1 VKVSVLTLGCKVN
14 QAESSQVEGSIR
26 AHGHSLVE
34 LSDRPEVCIINT
46 CTVTAKSDYESRQLI
61 RRAQKAGA
69 RVIVTGCY
77 SELNKSAVK
86 AMDGIIDVADNLDKL
101 HIIKELVGL
110 TSTGPSDIENNK
122 SRFFVKVQDGCSFSC
137 SYCIIPKARGASRSV
152 AISDVTEKVSQASNL
167 YSEVV
172 LTGIHLGTYGYDLTP
187 KVSLYDLVK
196 CILSCTLIKRIRLSS
211 LEINEI
217 NDGLLSLIQG
227 DRVCSHLHIPLQSG
241 DDRIL
246 RLMNR
251 NYNVN
256 DFLKGID
263 NIYKKIPDISI
274 GTDVI
279 AGFPGEGEREFR
291 NTMDLLDSLPL
302 SYIHVFPYS
311 DRPGTKASA
320 MPDTVS
326 PQDKK
331 ERSSMLRGLSMAK
344 KRAYMLRQIGKTL
357 DAVIEERVDEY
368 HCIGITGNYLKLKV
382 ATKENRQRDIV
393 PVRVCGFADD
403 MLAGHPYKSS

>member
-1 VKVSVLTLGCKVN
+1 MKVSVLTLGCKVN
-14 QAESSQVEGSIR
+14 QAESSQIEGSIK

-46 CTVTAKSDYESRQLI
+46 CTVTAKSDYQSRQLI

-69 RVIVTGCY
+69 KVIVTGCY

-86 AMDGIIDVADNLDKL
+86 AMDGIIDVADNSDKL
-101 HIIKELVGL
+101 HTIKELVGL
-110 TSTGPSDIENNK
+110 TSTGLSDIENNK

-152 AISDVTEKVSQASNL
+152 AISEVTEKVSQASSL

-172 LTGIHLGTYGYDLTP
+172 LTGIHLGTYGYDLIP

-196 CILSCTLIKRIRLSS
+196 CILTDTLIKRIRLSS

-217 NDGLLSLIQG
+217 NEGLLSLIQG
-227 DRVCSHLHIPLQSG
+227 DRVCKHLHIPLQSG

-263 NIYKKIPDISI
+263 DIYRKIPGISI

-291 NTMDLLDSLPL
+291 NTIDILDSLPL

-344 KRAYMLRQIGKTL
+344 KRAYMQLQIGKTL
-357 DAVIEERVDEY
+357 DAVIEERLDEY

-382 ATKENRQRDIV
+382 ATKENRHRDLV

>member
-1 VKVSVLTLGCKVN
+1 MKVSVMTLGCKVN
-14 QAESSQVEGSIR
+14 QAESLQLEGSIR
-26 AHGHSLVE
+26 AHGHSIVE
-34 LSDRPEVCIINT
+34 LSDRPEFCIINT
-46 CTVTAKSDYESRQLI
+46 CTVTAKSDYQSRQLI

-86 AMDGIIDVADNLDKL
+86 AMEGIIDVADNSDKL

-110 TSTGPSDIENNK
+110 TSTGLSDVENNK

-137 SYCIIPKARGASRSV
+137 AYCIIPKARGASRS
-152 AISDVTEKVSQASNL
+152 IEINDVVERVSQASNL
-167 YSEVV
+167 YSEIV
-172 LTGIHLGTYGYDLTP
+172 LTGIHLGTYGYDLIP

-196 CILSCTLIKRIRLSS
+196 SILTDTLIKRVRLSS

-217 NDGLLSLIQG
+217 NAGLLSLIQG
-227 DRVCSHLHIPLQSG
+227 DRVCRHLHIPLQSG
-241 DDRIL
+241 DDKIL

-256 DFLKGID
+256 DFLKGMD
-263 NIYKKIPDISI
+263 YIYKKIPDISI

-279 AGFPGEGEREFR
+279 TGFPGEGNREFK
-291 NTMDLLDSLPL
+291 NTMNVLESLPL

-311 DRPGTKASA
+311 YRPGTKASE

-326 PQDKK
+326 TRDKK

-344 KRAYMLRQIGKTL
+344 KRAYMERQIGKTL

-393 PVRVCGFADD
+393 PVRVCGFADE

>member
-1 VKVSVLTLGCKVN
+1 MKVSVMTLGCKVN
-14 QAESSQVEGSIR
+14 QAESSQIEGSIR
-26 AHGHSLVE
+26 AHGHSIVE

-86 AMDGIIDVADNLDKL
+86 AMGGIIDVADNSDKL

-110 TSTGPSDIENNK
+110 TSTGLSDIENNK
-122 SRFFVKVQDGCSFSC
+122 SRFFVKVQDGCNFSC

-152 AISDVTEKVSQASNL
+152 AISDVTERVSQASNL
-167 YSEVV
+167 YAEVV
-172 LTGIHLGTYGYDLTP
+172 LTGIHLGTYGYDLIP

-196 CILSCTLIKRIRLSS
+196 CILTGTLIKRIRLSS

-217 NDGLLSLIQG
+217 NEGLLSLIQG
-227 DRVCSHLHIPLQSG
+227 DRVCRHLHIPLQSG

-263 NIYKKIPDISI
+263 DIYKKIPGISI

-311 DRPGTKASA
+311 ARPGTKASA
-320 MPDTVS
+320 MPDTVG

-331 ERSSMLRGLSMAK
+331 ERSSMLRALSMAK
-344 KRAYMLRQIGKTL
+344 KRAYMQRQIGKTL

-382 ATKENRQRDIV
+382 ATKGSRQRDIV